1 MTITAKPIPFSAPM
15 IKALLREIANPG
27 TGKTQ
32 TRREFKL
39 LGYPG
44 HSDFGP
50 SDTKG
55 YDWHFRDKEMR
66 FHDFRHDDLMK
77 LSPYQ
82 VGELRYVREHWR
94 TLHKFDCLKP
104 SSLDGDFRKITYEAD
119 PENRNP
125 LWSFGRFRHG
135 MHMPRW
141 ASRITLEVNDVRVQ
155 RLKDISILDA
165 ISEGVTRD
173 DSADYHARILGLDWS
188 LGNGRTGC
196 PRKAFHCLWTS
207 INGSES
213 WEANPWIWAVSFKPH
228 LINVDRFI
236 EERVAA

>member
-1 MTITAKPIPFSAPM
+1 MTITAKPIPFTAPM
-15 IKALLREIANPG
+15 IKALLREIQNPG

-104 SSLDGDFRKITYEAD
+104 SHLADDISKITYEAD

-125 LWSFGRFRHG
+125 LWAFGRFRHG

-141 ASRITLEVNDVRVQ
+141 ASRITLEISDVRVQ
-155 RLKDISILDA
+155 RLQDINEADA
-165 ISEGVTRD
+165 RAEGPDRGTTVGWSVTLGSPCRMHESWA
-173 DSADYHARILGLDWS
+173 SAFRH
-188 LGNGRTGC
+188 
-196 PRKAFHCLWTS
+196 LWQS
-207 INGSES
+207 INGPES
-213 WEANPWIWAVSFKPH
+213 WDANPWVWAVSFKPH
-228 LINVDRFI
+228 LINVDQMI
-236 EERVAA
+236 KERAAA